1 MRGSISATTKW
12 VLAACLFAG
21 WVWASDVQ
29 AQAGPVSSGSA
40 GEWKTV
46 ASANHPMKRYENAYV
61 RAGEKFYLV
70 GGRYERPVQ
79 VFSPADNSWSTASAP
94 PFQMHHFQAV
104 ELGGLIYVVGA
115 FTENYPREKGLPNVY
130 IYDPE
135 VDAWTKGPEIPESRR
150 RGAAGAVVYHD
161 KIYVVCGIV
170 GGHGAHAACKA
181 WLDEFDP
188 QTGKWTEMPD
198 APRVRDHFQA
208 AVVGDKLYAVGGRNS
223 GGAGNFFAQT
233 VTAVD
238 VYDFLT
244 GKWSTLPAEL
254 PTGRA
259 APAVAVLGNEILV
272 MGGESAQ
279 PDAHTDTEALDVTKN
294 TWRKLAPLV
303 QGRHGTQAIVSN
315 GRIYIAAGSKK
326 RGESEINSQEV
337 FSICHEADDGR

>member
-1 MRGSISATTKW
+1 MRSRMSVIAKW
-12 VLAACLFAG
+12 ALAACLFTG
-21 WVWASDVQ
+21 CVWVSGVQ
-29 AQAGPVSSGSA
+29 AQAGAASGGSA
-40 GEWKTV
+40 AAGRWRIVDSE
-46 ASANHPMKRYENAYV
+46 NRPIKRYENAYV
-61 RAGEKFYLV
+61 RVGEKFYLV

-79 VFSPADNSWSTASAP
+79 IFTPADNRWTTASAP

-104 ELGGLIYVVGA
+104 EFGGLIYVLGA

-130 IYDPE
+130 IYDPAA
-135 VDAWTKGPEIPESRR
+135 DAWTKGPEIPESRR
-150 RGAAGAVVYHD
+150 RGAAGAVVYGR

-170 GGHGAHAACKA
+170 GGHGAHAECQA

-198 APRVRDHFQA
+198 APHVRDHFQA

-233 VTAVD
+233 VTEVD

-244 GKWSTLPAEL
+244 GKWFTLPARL

-259 APAVAVLGNEILV
+259 APAAAVLGNEILV

-279 PDAHTDTEALDVTKN
+279 PNAHTDTEALDVTNN

-303 QGRHGTQAIVSN
+303 QGRHGTQAIVWN
-315 GRIYIAAGSKK
+315 GRVYIAAGSKT

-337 FSICHEADDGR
+337 FSIAKN